1 MSESTQA
8 RPTTGTA
15 EAKERAARAADELK
29 TRTGADAFDA
39 VVILGSGWAE
49 AADTLGSSDAELDV
63 TELPGFVAPTAA
75 GHYATLRSV
84 RIGTKRAAVFCGRTH
99 LYEEHDPMRIV
110 HAVRTGVAAG
120 ASVAVLTG
128 AAGSLRAD
136 FAVGQPIVVRD
147 HINLTATSP
156 LSGPDFV
163 DLTEAYSPRL
173 RTAVHEAD
181 PSLAEGVYASLL
193 GPQFQTPSELA
204 MLRVAG
210 ADLVGRSFALETIAA
225 VEMGAEVLGMSVVSN
240 DAIGSVFEPFDSL
253 KALDVVQQRAQRLG
267 ELLGAALQRA

>member
-1 MSESTQA
+1 MSESTQV

-15 EAKERAARAADELK
+15 QAKERAVQAANELHS
-29 TRTGADAFDA
+29 RTGADAFDA
-39 VVILGSGWAE
+39 VVVLGSGWAD
-49 AADTLGSSDAELDV
+49 AADALGSVEAELDV

-75 GHYATLRSV
+75 GHYSTLRSV
-84 RIGTKRAAVFCGRTH
+84 LVGDKRAAVFCGRTH
-99 LYEEHDPMRIV
+99 LYEKHDPMRIA

-128 AAGSLRAD
+128 AAGSLRTD
-136 FAVGQPIVVRD
+136 FSVGQPIVVRD
-147 HINLTATSP
+147 HINLTSTSP

-173 RTAVHEAD
+173 RTAAQEVD

-193 GPQFQTPSELA
+193 GPQFQTPAELA

-225 VEMGAEVLGMSVVSN
+225 VEMGAEVLGLSVVSN
-240 DAIGSVFEPFDSL
+240 DAMSAIFEPFDSL
-253 KALDVVQQRAQRLG
+253 KALDVVRQRAQHLGRL
-267 ELLGAALQRA
+267 LSATLQRA